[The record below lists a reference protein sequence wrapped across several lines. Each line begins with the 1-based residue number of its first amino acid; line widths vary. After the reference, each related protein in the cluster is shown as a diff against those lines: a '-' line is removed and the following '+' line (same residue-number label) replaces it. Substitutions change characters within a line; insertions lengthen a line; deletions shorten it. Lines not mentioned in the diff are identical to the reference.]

1 MEKEA
6 MPRLLFWGLFS
17 LTLAIYATMLGWSL
31 PIVASAAGG
40 LVPFDMR
47 PGGYSFADAQAFL
60 NVLSPEG
67 AAFYV
72 DVQQKLDIAYP
83 GLLALTLLFA
93 IAALLPRRIGAWR
106 WAAAMIALPVGVFD
120 YLENHA
126 VAQMIGAGA
135 TGLTPEVVAIASQWT
150 VLKAGASTVAMS
162 VVLALLLGRAGQWL
176 VPWLKTI
183 MIRRPVASFLVLAL
197 GTSALVQFMAIK
209 AGLSMPVA
217 SSAGVVLG
225 LALPA
230 LLVTAAEG
238 GLTAAWA
245 LVRRSV
251 LRPVSWQLLLVAAF
265 GLLVAMLV
273 VASPLQGGAPLVR
286 LAAGWTGIFTGFLPE
301 LLFMLL
307 AIQLCEEF
315 AWTGF
320 LQHRLQTRHGALKAS
335 LLVAPVF
342 GLSHL
347 MLNWLESG
355 DVMPALAMVVVQ
367 IVFAL
372 FFRVMITTLANLA
385 GGSALVAAVFHAAFN
400 TANGDFTGALIGG
413 NEAMWLPLALVAV
426 SAIAAVVATRGRLGT
441 GTSPARDALAPQP
454 A

>member
-1 MEKEA
+1 ML
-6 MPRLLFWGLFS
+6 RILFWGLFG
-17 LTLAIYATMLGWSL
+17 LTLAIYAAMLGWSL
-31 PIVASAAGG
+31 PTVAAAASG

-60 NVLSPEG
+60 AALSSEG
-67 AAFYV
+67 AGFYV
-72 DVQQKLDIAYP
+72 NVQQKLDIAYP
-83 GLLALTLLFA
+83 GLLTLTLFFA
-93 IAALLPRRIGAWR
+93 IAALLPYRLGAWR
-106 WAAAMIALPVGVFD
+106 WLVATIALPVGAFD

-126 VAQMIGAGA
+126 VAQVIEAGA
-135 TGLTPEVVAIASQWT
+135 TGLTTELVATASQWT
-150 VLKAGASTVAMS
+150 VLKATASTVAMS
-162 VVLALLLGRAGQWL
+162 VVLALLLWRAARWL
-176 VPWLKTI
+176 TPKLRAVMVWC
-183 MIRRPVASFLVLAL
+183 PVASFLVLAL
-197 GTSALVQFMAIK
+197 SASAVAQFVAIK
-209 AGLSMPVA
+209 AGLSMPAA

-238 GLTAAWA
+238 GLAAAWA
-245 LVRRSV
+245 LIRCSL
-251 LRPVSWQLLLVAAF
+251 LRPVSWHLLLVSAF
-265 GLLVAMLV
+265 GLLVVMIL

-286 LAAGWTGIFTGFLPE
+286 LAEGWAGIFTGFLPE

-320 LQHRLQTRHGALKAS
+320 LQHRLQGRHGALKAS

-355 DVMPALAMVVVQ
+355 NVMQALVMVGVQ

-372 FFRVMITTLANLA
+372 FFRVTITTLANLA
-385 GGSALVAAVFHAAFN
+385 GGSALVAAIFHAAFN
-400 TANGDFTGALIGG
+400 TANGDFTGALIGDS
-413 NEAMWLPLALVAV
+413 EAMWLPLALVAI
-426 SAIAAVVATRGRLGT
+426 SAIVAVVATRGRLGL
-441 GTSPARDALAPQP
+441 DALRPEWQVLIARS
-454 A
+454 ADA

>member
-1 MEKEA
+1 MA
-6 MPRLLFWGLFS
+6 LLRILFWGLFS
-17 LTLAIYATMLGWSL
+17 LTLAIYAVMLGWSL
-31 PIVASAAGG
+31 PSIAAAAGG

-47 PGGYSFADAQAFL
+47 PGGYSFTDAHAFL
-60 NVLSPEG
+60 SALSSEG
-67 AAFYV
+67 AEFYV
-72 DVQQKLDIAYP
+72 SVQQKLDVAYP

-106 WAAAMIALPVGVFD
+106 WVVAAIALPVGVFD

-126 VAQMIGAGA
+126 VAQMIHAGA
-135 TGLTPEVVAIASQWT
+135 AGLTTELVATASQWT
-150 VLKAGASTVAMS
+150 VLKSGASTVAMS
-162 VVLALLLGRAGQWL
+162 LVLVLLLWRAVQWL
-176 VPWLKTI
+176 TPELRAV
-183 MIRRPVASFLVLAL
+183 MVRRPVGSFLVLAI
-197 GTSALVQFMAIK
+197 GTSALVQFAAIK
-209 AGLSMPVA
+209 AGLSMPAA

-238 GLTAAWA
+238 GLAAAWA
-245 LVRRSV
+245 LVQRSL
-251 LRPVSWQLLLVAAF
+251 LRPVSWQMLLVAAF
-265 GLLVAMLV
+265 GLLLAMLV
-273 VASPLQGGAPLVR
+273 VASPLQGGAPLLR
-286 LAAGWTGIFTGFLPE
+286 LAEGWTGIFTGFLPE

-320 LQHRLQTRHGALKAS
+320 LQHRLQARHGALKAS

-355 DVMPALAMVVVQ
+355 NVMQALVMVCVQ

-372 FFRVMITTLANLA
+372 FFRVTITTLANLA
-385 GGSALVAAVFHAAFN
+385 GGSALIAAIFHAAFN

-413 NEAMWLPLALVAV
+413 NEAMYLPLALVAV
-426 SAIAAVVATRGRLGT
+426 SAVVAVIATSGRLGL
-441 GTSPARDALAPQP
+441 DAPREQP
-454 A
+454 AGALQPA

>member
-1 MEKEA
+1 
-6 MPRLLFWGLFS
+6 MPRILFWGLFS
-17 LTLAIYATMLGWSL
+17 LTLAIYAAMLGWSL
-31 PIVASAAGG
+31 PTVANAAGG

-47 PGGYSFADAQAFL
+47 PGGYSFADAHAFL
-60 NVLSPEG
+60 AALSPEG
-67 AAFYV
+67 AGFYV
-72 DVQQKLDIAYP
+72 NVQQKLDIAYP
-83 GLLALTLLFA
+83 VLLALTLFFA
-93 IAALLPRRIGAWR
+93 IATLLPRRIGTWR
-106 WAAAMIALPVGVFD
+106 WVVATIALPVGVFD

-126 VAQMIGAGA
+126 VAQMIEVGA
-135 TGLTPEVVAIASQWT
+135 TGLTTDLVATASQWT
-150 VLKAGASTVAMS
+150 VLKATASTVAMS
-162 VVLALLLGRAGQWL
+162 VVLVLLLWRAAQWL
-176 VPWLKTI
+176 SPKVRAV
-183 MIRRPVASFLVLAL
+183 MFRRPVASFLVLAL
-197 GTSALVQFMAIK
+197 SASALVQFVAIK
-209 AGLSMPVA
+209 AGLSMPAA

-230 LLVTAAEG
+230 PLVTAAEG
-238 GLTAAWA
+238 GWTGARA
-245 LVRRSV
+245 LVRRSL
-251 LRPVSWQLLLVAAF
+251 LRPVSWQLLLVSAF
-265 GLLVAMLV
+265 GLLVAMIV

-286 LAAGWTGIFTGFLPE
+286 LAEGWTGIFTGFLPE

-320 LQHRLQTRHGALKAS
+320 LQHRLQGRHGALKAS

-355 DVMPALAMVVVQ
+355 NAMQALVMVGVQ

-372 FFRVMITTLANLA
+372 FFRVTITTLANLA
-385 GGSALVAAVFHAAFN
+385 GGSALVAAIFHAAFN

-426 SAIAAVVATRGRLGT
+426 SAIVAVVATRGRLALDTPRDPVT
-441 GTSPARDALAPQP
+441 GGLQP

>member
-1 MEKEA
+1 

-17 LTLAIYATMLGWSL
+17 LTLATYAAMLGWSL
-31 PIVASAAGG
+31 PFVANAAGG

-47 PGGYSFADAQAFL
+47 PGGYSFADATQFL
-60 NVLSPEG
+60 AALSPEG
-67 AAFYV
+67 AEFYV
-72 DVQQKLDIAYP
+72 TVQQKLDIAYP
-83 GLLALTLLFA
+83 GLLALTLFFA
-93 IAALLPRRIGAWR
+93 IAALLPRRMGAWR
-106 WAAAMIALPVGVFD
+106 WVMALLALPVGAFD
-120 YLENHA
+120 YLENHM
-126 VAQMIGAGA
+126 VAQMIEADA
-135 TGLTPEVVAIASQWT
+135 AGLTADLVATASQWT
-150 VLKAGASTVAMS
+150 VLKAGASTLAMS
-162 VVLALLLGRAGQWL
+162 VVLVLLVWRAAQKL
-176 VPWLKTI
+176 VPKFRAI
-183 MIRRPVASFLVLAL
+183 MARRPVASFLVLAL
-197 GTSALVQFMAIK
+197 STSALVQFAAIK
-209 AGLSMPVA
+209 AGLSMPAA

-238 GLTAAWA
+238 GWVAAWV
-245 LVRRSV
+245 LVRRSL
-251 LRPVSWQLLLVAAF
+251 LRPVSWPLLLVAAF
-265 GLLVAMLV
+265 GLLVAMIV

-286 LAAGWTGIFTGFLPE
+286 LAEGWTGIFTGFLPE

-307 AIQLCEEF
+307 AIQLFEEF

-320 LQHRLQTRHGALKAS
+320 LQPRLQGRHGALKAS

-355 DVMPALAMVVVQ
+355 DVVAALVMVGVQ

-372 FFRVMITTLANLA
+372 FFRVTITTLANLA
-385 GGSALVAAVFHAAFN
+385 GGSALIAAVFHAAFN
-400 TANGDFTGALIGG
+400 TANGDFTGGLIGG

-426 SAIAAVVATRGRLGT
+426 SAIVAVVATRGRLGLAGQPSEST
-441 GTSPARDALAPQP
+441 DALQP